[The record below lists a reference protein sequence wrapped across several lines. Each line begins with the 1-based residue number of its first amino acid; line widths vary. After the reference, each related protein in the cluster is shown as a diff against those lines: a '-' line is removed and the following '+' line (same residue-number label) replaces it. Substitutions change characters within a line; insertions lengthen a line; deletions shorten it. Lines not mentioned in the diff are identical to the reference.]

1 MSDEGVPCT
10 GCGAPVIWTITEK
23 NRKRMPVDAKPQ
35 KRVVFLR
42 DPKDP
47 ATPISRVV
55 STFTPHWAS
64 CPMAERFRKSAPPP
78 PVRESDGDND
88 PDGMLADGDPGE
100 L

>member
-1 MSDEGVPCT
+1 MSDQGVPCA
-10 GCGAPVIWTITEK
+10 GCGQLVIWTITEK

-47 ATPISRVV
+47 TTPISRVV

-64 CPMAERFRKSAPPP
+64 CPVAPRFRQSTPPRATDA
-78 PVRESDGDND
+78 VND
-88 PDGMLADGDPGE
+88 PDGMLADGDPAE
-100 L
+100 P